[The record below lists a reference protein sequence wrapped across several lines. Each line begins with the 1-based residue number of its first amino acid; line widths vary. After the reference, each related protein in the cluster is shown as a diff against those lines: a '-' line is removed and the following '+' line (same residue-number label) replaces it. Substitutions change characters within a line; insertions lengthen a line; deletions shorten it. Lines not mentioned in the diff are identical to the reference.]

1 MVPGIEVHT
10 FGLAGEEQDMKHA
23 ITGILVLVVLL
34 MLGWA
39 MRQGLIAT
47 PTPEQILY
55 LVQMVLGWT
64 AWTCLVALAYAGAEK
79 LFPHILCVAPTEDP
93 PPGNS

>member
-1 MVPGIEVHT
+1 MVPDAEIHT
-10 FGLAGEEQDMKHA
+10 FGLASEEHAVKHA
-23 ITGILVLVVLL
+23 LTGILILAALL
-34 MLGWA
+34 MLGWS

-64 AWTCLVALAYAGAEK
+64 AWTCVVAFAYAGLEK
-79 LFPHILCVAPTEDP
+79 LFPHILCAPAAEDP
-93 PPGNS
+93 PAGNS

>member
-1 MVPGIEVHT
+1 
-10 FGLAGEEQDMKHA
+10 MKHLT
-23 ITGILVLVVLL
+23 TGIIILFALV

-39 MRQGLIAT
+39 MSRGLIAT
-47 PTPEQILY
+47 PTPEQIFY

-64 AWTCLVALAYAGAEK
+64 AWACLVALAYAGAEK

-93 PPGNS
+93 LFGNS

>member
-1 MVPGIEVHT
+1 MVPGAEVHT
-10 FGLAGEEQDMKHA
+10 VGLAGKEHVVKN
-23 ITGILVLVVLL
+23 ITTWIILLFALV

-39 MRQGLIAT
+39 MNRGLIAT

-55 LVQMVLGWT
+55 LVKMVLGWT
-64 AWTCLVALAYAGAEK
+64 AWTCLVALVYTGLEK
-79 LFPHILCVAPTEDP
+79 LFPRILCAPPAEDS

>member
-1 MVPGIEVHT
+1 MVHGTEVHT
-10 FGLAGEEQDMKHA
+10 FGLAGKEHAVKHVT
-23 ITGILVLVVLL
+23 TGIIILFALV

-39 MRQGLIAT
+39 MSRGLIAT

-64 AWTCLVALAYAGAEK
+64 AWTCLVALAYAGLEK
-79 LFPHILCVAPTEDP
+79 LFPHILCAPPAED
-93 PPGNS
+93 SSAESS